1 LAHTIVLGLNGTP
14 RIGTTPS
21 VTFAGGPP
29 SNWFFALLSARGTN
43 LAVAGDLALLAEVPP
58 LVLFG
63 VPSDASGLGNL
74 PLPIPAD
81 PLLVGAALYGQAL
94 AFEGAAF
101 TIRASNGM
109 ELVLLP

>member
-1 LAHTIVLGLNGTP
+1 
-14 RIGTTPS
+14 
-21 VTFAGGPP
+21 
-29 SNWFFALLSARGTN
+29 
-43 LAVAGDLALLAEVPP
+43 
-58 LVLFG
+58 
-63 VPSDASGLGNL
+63 L